1 MVVQGK
7 ARPGRLVHKKTCTT
21 VAFTQVSLDDKATL
35 AELVEAVSTC
45 YNDRYHETHHHWGRR
60 VLGPT
65 SVAPVSKV
73 EKARVKEHATKL
85 G

>member
-1 MVVQGK
+1 MDLSHLIFKTRMLKFISSQ
-7 ARPGRLVHKKTCTT
+7 PGGHFRKTHTHMPK
-21 VAFTQVSLDDKATL
+21 SLL
-35 AELVEAVSTC
+35 RSTEPKILRMGC
-45 YNDRYHETHHHWGRR
+45 QHVWGRR